1 MPKVHQLS
9 RQDARRLAI
18 KAQLLE
24 RDRPDGLL
32 TVARRLTLLQLDP
45 VSAVA
50 PSANLVA
57 WSRLGSAYSLADLR
71 KAVDERQLIEL
82 MALLRPAEDLA
93 LYRARMAAW
102 PGTGELKGW
111 QIQFRDWVLAND
123 RCRRDILAR
132 LRAERPAAIPR
143 AARHV

>member
-1 MPKVHQLS
+1 MATVHQLS
-9 RQDARRLAI
+9 RPDARRVAVR
-18 KAQLLE
+18 AQMLTSQ
-24 RDRPDGLL
+24 RPPDLL

-50 PSANLVA
+50 PSADLVA
-57 WSRLGSAYSLADLR
+57 WSRLGSAYSLAGRR

-102 PGTGELKGW
+102 PGTGELK
-111 QIQFRDWVLAND
+111 
-123 RCRRDILAR
+123 
-132 LRAERPAAIPR
+132 
-143 AARHV
+143 